1 MNDLIFYCNKSVYD
15 TNFLD
20 KNFIRMIIIFFFLQF
35 FGKDQD
41 YENMMKK
48 IKNSGDDVKTINM
61 VNSKMS
67 KQVLPL
73 KILIDDDSE
82 IRATNFHGT
91 TKTGKTYISPQVVFV
106 RATGRQKS
114 IDISF
119 PIHQLQ
125 QIIDSLQ
132 TIKNENDDYFEE
144 L

>member
-1 MNDLIFYCNKSVYD
+1 
-15 TNFLD
+15 
-20 KNFIRMIIIFFFLQF
+20 
-35 FGKDQD
+35 
-41 YENMMKK
+41 MMKK
-48 IKNSGDDVKTINM
+48 IKSSGDDVKTINM
-61 VNSKMS
+61 VNSKTS

-73 KILIDDDSE
+73 KILIDADSE

-132 TIKNENDDYFEE
+132 TIKNENDEYFEE